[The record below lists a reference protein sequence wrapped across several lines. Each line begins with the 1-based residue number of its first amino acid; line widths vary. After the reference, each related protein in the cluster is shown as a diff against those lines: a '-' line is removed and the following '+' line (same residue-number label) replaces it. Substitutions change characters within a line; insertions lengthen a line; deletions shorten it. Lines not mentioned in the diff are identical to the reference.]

1 MTATS
6 ILPQAL
12 PVSASADN
20 RLALVVDRARDYAE
34 AAQADNTRPYRVGWN
49 DFTAYC
55 VDNGFDALPATPQTV
70 ALYVTALAASAKLA
84 TIRLYLAAIAEKHR
98 ETGLDSPTA
107 HEVVRRIVRASHG

>member
-70 ALYVTALAASAKLA
+70 ALRHSAGRTGQARHHSTLPRRDRRKASGNRA
-84 TIRLYLAAIAEKHR
+84 RF
-98 ETGLDSPTA
+98 A
-107 HEVVRRIVRASHG
+107 HGA